1 MPLARVVDCQQS
13 TIMRLDEPLPAA
25 SPSRRLVRQSL
36 SEGVADELRRAL
48 IAGELADGAPIPE
61 VHVATSLG
69 VSRGPVREALI
80 ELERDGVVEF
90 DSRGRSLVRPLTE
103 EDFEEIYQLRL
114 ALEPLAARLAAQ
126 RMTPEDRAG
135 FERRLAQLDHIT
147 TWEAF
152 HAWDIEFHEAV
163 LLAAH
168 QRRLH
173 AAWRTL
179 KLQMARWL
187 VRLQLDRAA
196 ASGHQLPD
204 TIEPHRRLIGLLLTG
219 KAKAAETEMRWH
231 IGVWAEW
238 LPVVKAKA

>member
-1 MPLARVVDCQQS
+1 
-13 TIMRLDEPLPAA
+13 MRLDESLSAA

-61 VHVATSLG
+61 VHVATRLG

-126 RMTPEDRAG
+126 RMTTEDRTS
-135 FERRLAQLDHIT
+135 FEHRLAQLDRIT

-152 HAWDIEFHEAV
+152 HGWDVEFHEAV

-187 VRLQLDRAA
+187 VRLQRDRAA

-204 TIEPHRRLIGLLLTG
+204 TIEPHRRLIGLLLAG
-219 KAKAAETEMRWH
+219 KGKPAETEMRWH

>member
-1 MPLARVVDCQQS
+1 MELHAPFSAAA
-13 TIMRLDEPLPAA
+13 TPA
-25 SPSRRLVRQSL
+25 PSRRLVRQSL

-61 VHVATSLG
+61 VHVATRLG

-90 DSRGRSLVRPLTE
+90 DSRGRSLVRPLTSA
-103 EDFEEIYQLRL
+103 DFEEIYQLRM
-114 ALEPLAARLAAQ
+114 ALEPLAAKLAAQ
-126 RMTPEDRAG
+126 RRSPEWREV
-135 FERRLAQLDHIT
+135 FTRQLAQLSGIQ

-152 HAWDIEFHEAV
+152 HSWDVEFHESI
-163 LLAAH
+163 LLAAQ

-187 VRLQLDRAA
+187 VRLQGDRATA
-196 ASGHQLPD
+196 TGHQLMD
-204 TIEPHRRLIGLLLTG
+204 TIIPHQRLGALLLEG
-219 KAKAAETEMRWH
+219 NAKAAEAEMRWH

-238 LPVVKAKA
+238 LPTVKAHA

>member
-1 MPLARVVDCQQS
+1 
-13 TIMRLDEPLPAA
+13 MRLEEAP
-25 SPSRRLVRQSL
+25 SPSPVTGRRLVRHSL
-36 SEGVADELRRAL
+36 AEGVVDELRRAL

-61 VHVATSLG
+61 VHVATRLG

-90 DSRGRSLVRPLTE
+90 DPRGRSLVRSLTA

-126 RMTPEDRAG
+126 RMMDADRRG
-135 FERRLAQLDHIT
+135 LEQRLVQLDAIK
-147 TWEAF
+147 TWDAF
-152 HAWDIEFHEAV
+152 HAWDVEFHEAV
-163 LLAAH
+163 LLATH

-187 VRLQLDRAA
+187 VRLQRDRST
-196 ASGHQLPD
+196 ASGHKLAD
-204 TIEPHRRLIGLLLTG
+204 SIEPHRRLLRLLLAG

-231 IGVWAEW
+231 IGQWAEW
-238 LPVVKAKA
+238 LPTTKAKA

>member
-1 MPLARVVDCQQS
+1 
-13 TIMRLDEPLPAA
+13 MRLDEPLPTPPPA
-25 SPSRRLVRQSL
+25 RRLVRQSL
-36 SEGVADELRRAL
+36 ADGVVDELRRAL

-61 VHVATSLG
+61 VHLAARLG

-90 DSRGRSLVRPLTE
+90 DARGRSLVRALSP
-103 EDFEEIYQLRL
+103 EDFEEIFQLRL

-126 RMTPEDRAG
+126 RMTPDDRKSFA
-135 FERRLAQLDHIT
+135 RRVAQLDHCE

-152 HAWDIEFHEAV
+152 HAWDVEFHEAI

-187 VRLQLDRAA
+187 MELQRRRSLL
-196 ASGHQLPD
+196 SGHKLQQ
-204 TIEPHRRLIGLLLTG
+204 TIKYHRRLGTLLIEG

-231 IGVWAEW
+231 IGVWGEW
-238 LPVVKAKA
+238 LPAVKSKA

>member
-1 MPLARVVDCQQS
+1 
-13 TIMRLDEPLPAA
+13 MRLEEPPA
-25 SPSRRLVRQSL
+25 SPSATHRLVRQSL
-36 SEGVADELRRAL
+36 AEGVVDELRRSL

-61 VHVATSLG
+61 IHVATRLG

-90 DSRGRSLVRPLTE
+90 DARGRSLVRPLTAD
-103 EDFEEIYQLRL
+103 DFEEIFQLRL
-114 ALEPLAARLAAQ
+114 ALEPLAVRLAAQ
-126 RMTPEDRAG
+126 RMSDLERRS
-135 FERRLAQLDHIT
+135 FERRLAQLDAIK
-147 TWEAF
+147 TWDAF
-152 HAWDIEFHEAV
+152 HAWDVEFHEAV

-187 VRLQLDRAA
+187 VRLQRDRST
-196 ASGHQLPD
+196 ASGHKLAD
-204 TIEPHRRLIGLLLTG
+204 SIEPHRRLIHLLLAA

-231 IGVWAEW
+231 IGQWAEW
-238 LPVVKAKA
+238 LPEPKTKA

>member
-1 MPLARVVDCQQS
+1 
-13 TIMRLDEPLPAA
+13 MRLDEPLSSPPPA
-25 SPSRRLVRQSL
+25 RRLVRQSL
-36 SEGVADELRRAL
+36 ADGVIDEIRRAL
-48 IAGELADGAPIPE
+48 LAGELADGAPIPE
-61 VHVATSLG
+61 VHLAARLG

-90 DSRGRSLVRPLTE
+90 DGRGRSLVRPLTA

-126 RMTPEDRAG
+126 RMTPEDRKDL
-135 FERRLAQLDHIT
+135 EHRLAQLDDCDS
-147 TWEAF
+147 WEAF
-152 HAWDIEFHEAV
+152 HAWDLEFHEAI
-163 LLAAH
+163 LRTAH

-187 VRLQLDRAA
+187 MALQRRRSLISENKLA
-196 ASGHQLPD
+196 QN
-204 TIEPHRRLIGLLLTG
+204 IKWHRRLATLLLDG

-231 IGVWAEW
+231 ISVWGEW
-238 LPVVKAKA
+238 LPTVKSQA

>member
-1 MPLARVVDCQQS
+1 
-13 TIMRLDEPLPAA
+13 MRLDDPPAPLAPN
-25 SPSRRLVRQSL
+25 RRLVRQSL
-36 SEGVADELRRAL
+36 ADGVAGELRRAL

-61 VHVATSLG
+61 VHVAAQLG

-90 DSRGRSLVRPLTE
+90 DARGRSLVRPMTE
-103 EDFEEIYQLRL
+103 EDFDEIYQLRL

-126 RMTPEDRAG
+126 RMTDEERRG
-135 FERRLAQLDHIT
+135 FEQRRVQLDRIN

-152 HAWDIEFHEAV
+152 HPWDVAFHEAV

-179 KLQMARWL
+179 KVQMARWL
-187 VRLQLDRAA
+187 VRLSRDRSI
-196 ASGHQLPD
+196 ASGHTLAES
-204 TIEPHRRLIGLLLTG
+204 IEPHRRLIGLLLAG
-219 KAKAAETEMRWH
+219 KAKAAEAEMRWH
-231 IGVWAEW
+231 ISVWAEW
-238 LPVVKAKA
+238 LPAVKAKA

>member
-1 MPLARVVDCQQS
+1 
-13 TIMRLDEPLPAA
+13 MRLDDPTPVS
-25 SPSRRLVRQSL
+25 SPPRRLVRQSL
-36 SEGVADELRRAL
+36 ADGVADELRRAL

-61 VHVATSLG
+61 VHVATRLG

-103 EDFEEIYQLRL
+103 EDFEEIFQLRL
-114 ALEPLAARLAAQ
+114 AIEPLAARLAAQ
-126 RMTPEDRAG
+126 RMTPEDHANFEGLLAG
-135 FERRLAQLDHIT
+135 LDECG
-147 TWEAF
+147 TWEKF
-152 HAWDIEFHEAV
+152 HAWDVEFHEAI
-163 LLAAH
+163 LLTAH

-187 VRLQLDRAA
+187 MELQRRRSLVT
-196 ASGHQLPD
+196 GHKLPQ
-204 TIEPHRRLIGLLLTG
+204 TIKYHRRLAALLIEG

-231 IGVWAEW
+231 IGVWGEW
-238 LPVVKAKA
+238 LPAVKAKA

>member
-1 MPLARVVDCQQS
+1 
-13 TIMRLDEPLPAA
+13 MRLDEPPAPLLA
-25 SPSRRLVRQSL
+25 NRRLVRQSL
-36 SEGVADELRRAL
+36 AEGVADELRRAL

-61 VHVATSLG
+61 VHVATRLG

-90 DSRGRSLVRPLTE
+90 DARGRSLVRPLTE
-103 EDFEEIYQLRL
+103 EDFEEIYQLRH

-126 RMTPEDRAG
+126 RMTDD
-135 FERRLAQLDHIT
+135 ERRDFEQRRVQLDRIT

-152 HAWDIEFHEAV
+152 HAWDVAFHEAV
-163 LLAAH
+163 LLAGH

-187 VRLQLDRAA
+187 VRLTRDRSI
-196 ASGHQLPD
+196 ASGHKLAD
-204 TIEPHRRLIGLLLTG
+204 SIEPHQRLIDLLVAG
-219 KAKAAETEMRWH
+219 KAKAAESEMRWH

-238 LPVVKAKA
+238 LPAAKAKA

>member
-1 MPLARVVDCQQS
+1 
-13 TIMRLDEPLPAA
+13 MRLVDPPAT
-25 SPSRRLVRQSL
+25 PKPVRRLVRQSL
-36 SEGVADELRRAL
+36 SDGVADELRRSL
-48 IAGELADGAPIPE
+48 IAGELADGSPIPE
-61 VHVATSLG
+61 VHVATRLG

-126 RMTPEDRAG
+126 RMTDDDRRG
-135 FERRLAQLDHIT
+135 FEQRLQQLDRIK
-147 TWEAF
+147 TWEEF
-152 HAWDIEFHEAV
+152 HAWDVEFHEAI

-187 VRLQLDRAA
+187 VSLQRDRSS
-196 ASGHQLPD
+196 ASGHQLD
-204 TIEPHRRLIGLLLTG
+204 ETIEPHRRLLGLLLAG
-219 KAKAAETEMRWH
+219 KAKAAEAEMRWH
-231 IGVWAEW
+231 ISTWAEW
-238 LPVVKAKA
+238 LPAAKSKA